1 MSNATDSN
9 TVSFEFYHY
18 HPNMGGAV
26 LFIFLFIATTGYH
39 AFQMFRT
46 RTWFL
51 TSFVVG
57 GVFEVIGYIG
67 RAISSKQSPDWTL
80 VPYMIQTL
88 FLLLAPALLAASIYM
103 LLGRIILALKA
114 ESHALLQK
122 KWLTKLFVT
131 GDVLSFLLQG
141 AGGGIQSSGNMDSF
155 KTGERIIVVGLFIQ
169 IFFFG
174 FFIIVATHFYWKL
187 RRYPIPRASSP
198 DIPWRKHLHVLY
210 MASFLIMVRSV
221 FRLAEYLQGNDGYL
235 LHHEIYLYIFDA
247 LLVFVTML
255 LLNVVHP
262 AEIAR
267 CMDLIPD
274 GGDMPLYAH
283 RRYTAV

>member
-1 MSNATDSN
+1 
-9 TVSFEFYHY
+9 
-18 HPNMGGAV
+18 
-26 LFIFLFIATTGYH
+26 
-39 AFQMFRT
+39 
-46 RTWFL
+46 
-51 TSFVVG
+51 
-57 GVFEVIGYIG
+57 
-67 RAISSKQSPDWTL
+67 
-80 VPYMIQTL
+80 
-88 FLLLAPALLAASIYM
+88 M

-122 KWLTKLFVT
+122 KWLTKVFVT

-141 AGGGIQSSGNMDSF
+141 AGGGIQSSGNMDSY

-174 FFIIVATHFYWKL
+174 FFIIVASHFYWKL
-187 RRYPIPRASSP
+187 QRFPIPRASSP

-221 FRLAEYLQGNDGYL
+221 FRLAEYLQGNNGYL

-247 LLVFVTML
+247 LLIFVTMV

-267 CMDLIPD
+267 CVEWVPGGGPD
-274 GGDMPLYAH
+274 VPLYAH